1 MQLFSTLKKGR
12 DLSAPFERNWLKAA
26 NFPLRICISLSVIGG
41 VRSEIALTFEGLAL
55 IPCLVMRC
63 PRNVP
68 SSTPKERF
76 FVLSFML
83 MAHSLSKAALFC
95 YGAKTSLLLFDW
107 FEVLVLIQP
116 VLCIEGLPF
125 YHNGSWDPCHVNEVF
140 QFSFEAGWQLFS
152 DDNCSYVENMVPI
165 PSEVWNF
172 IASWIVDTT
181 IPIFFITVLLSSR
194 LRGELD
200 LTMTKFK
207 ISVLV
212 KGLSPTVISRGT
224 SLRGQECSPKKPTS
238 RTLESTLSDL
248 MKGFNF
254 RK

>member
-1 MQLFSTLKKGR
+1 
-12 DLSAPFERNWLKAA
+12 FERNWLKAA
-26 NFPLRICISLSVIGG
+26 NFPLRICISLSVVGG
-41 VRSEIALTFEGLAL
+41 VRSEISLTFEGLAL

-68 SSTPKERF
+68 SSTLKERF

-83 MAHSLSKAALFC
+83 MAQSLSKAALFC
-95 YGAKTSLLLFDW
+95 SGAKTSLLLFDW

-125 YHNGSWDPCHVNEVF
+125 YHNGSLDPRHVNV
-140 QFSFEAGWQLFS
+140 LVI
-152 DDNCSYVENMVPI
+152 NY
-165 PSEVWNF
+165 
-172 IASWIVDTT
+172 TT
-181 IPIFFITVLLSSR
+181 IPIFFITVLSSSR

-224 SLRGQECSPKKPTS
+224 SLRGQECSPKKPTRDLAGTIS
-238 RTLESTLSDL
+238 LSPFFHHPTEYLRLSPFPSLFLSQGGLVGLIYSFFDL
-248 MKGFNF
+248 VSQLPALVSVMPMVFVEVIIFGHVA
-254 RK
+254 